1 MRTPRPIFPHVLLLA
16 ALLAGAGCS
25 TFDASGTRRKQTQ
38 SFRAALERQARE
50 LLARPLSLDDCIR
63 VAMTNNYAA
72 RRADLDMALQRIAKN
87 VAFTAFLP
95 NVSLSAG
102 YNAHHK
108 APNAMSEKRY
118 GQASLD
124 AGMPIFMPSAWF
136 LYAATRHGYRAAE
149 LAANYTRQ
157 GIALETA
164 QAYYQVLVLQ
174 ETVAALETQLGAAR
188 ENSARIEGLAD
199 EGFFT
204 AWERDQARLQAEMR
218 EAERNTA
225 GRQLDVARS
234 DLLVTLG
241 LAPLAA
247 PEGAV
252 DLRLSGDIGEPRRPG
267 GSTADLVLKAL
278 EAHPMLSIAD
288 RRVVMQEHAVRRAFT
303 AFLPVLNLTAAGTW
317 TGNDL
322 AEHAVNWM
330 TAFGGTWQIFSGM
343 ANVARYKAAKVE
355 RRQSELERESTFLN
369 IMAQVIAAE
378 AAVRNAAEAARLKAR
393 AYAVAAAKFA
403 DYDAKSREG
412 LLPLSEALDAR
423 AVMDLAQ
430 VALVKSRY
438 QERIA
443 LANLELAMG
452 VTPISASGT
461 EPAAK
466 TPPPQ

>member
-1 MRTPRPIFPHVLLLA
+1 MRHPLRFPSLPVLLA

-25 TFDASGTRRKQTQ
+25 TFDAGRARQDQ
-38 SFRAALERQARE
+38 SRAFRETLDRQARE

-63 VAMTNNYAA
+63 IAMTNNYAA
-72 RRADLDMALQRIAKN
+72 RQADLDTAIQRIAKN

-95 NVSLSAG
+95 NVSLSAS

-124 AGMPIFMPSAWF
+124 AGVPIFMPSAWF

-149 LAANYTRQ
+149 LAANHVRQ
-157 GIALETA
+157 GIVLETS

-174 ETVAALETQLGAAR
+174 ETVAALDTQLAAAR
-188 ENSARIEGLAD
+188 ENAGRIEGLAR

-204 AWERDQARLQAEMR
+204 AWERDQARLQAEV
-218 EAERNTA
+218 
-225 GRQLDVARS
+225 RQTELDVAQRRLEVARG

-241 LAPLAA
+241 LSPLLAA
-247 PEGAV
+247 DTDHA
-252 DLRLSGDIGEPRRPG
+252 LRLSGDTGETWRPAG
-267 GSTADLVLKAL
+267 ATADLVLSAL
-278 EAHPMLSIAD
+278 ETHPLLSLAD
-288 RRVVMQEHAVRRAFT
+288 RQVVMREHAVRRAFT
-303 AFLPVLNLTAAGTW
+303 AFLPVLTLSASGTW

-322 AEHAVNWM
+322 ADHASNWL
-330 TAFGGTWQIFSGM
+330 TAFGGAWQLFSGL
-343 ANVARYKAAKVE
+343 ANVARYQAAKVE

-378 AAVRNAAEAARLKAR
+378 AAVRDAADAARINQR
-393 AYAVAAAKFA
+393 AYEVAAARHA
-403 DYDAKSREG
+403 DYDARSREG

-423 AVMDLAQ
+423 AAMDLAQ

-443 LANLELAMG
+443 LATLELAMG
-452 VTPISASGT
+452 VTRIPGE
-461 EPAAK
+461 EPH
-466 TPPPQ
+466 

>member
-1 MRTPRPIFPHVLLLA
+1 MRNPRPSPLFALLA
-16 ALLAGAGCS
+16 AALLCLAGCS
-25 TFDASGTRRKQTQ
+25 TFDPGQAREEQTRQ
-38 SFRAALERQARE
+38 FRETLDRQARE
-50 LLARPLSLDDCIR
+50 LLARPLSLDACIR
-63 VAMTNNYAA
+63 IAMTNNYAA
-72 RRADLDMALQRIAKN
+72 RQADLDTAMQRIAKN

-95 NVSLSAG
+95 NVSVSAG
-102 YNAHHK
+102 YNAYQK
-108 APNAMSEKRY
+108 APNAMSEKRF

-124 AGMPIFMPSAWF
+124 AGVPIFMPSAWF
-136 LYAATRHGYRAAE
+136 LYAATRHGYHAAE
-149 LAANYTRQ
+149 LAANHVRQ

-188 ENSARIEGLAD
+188 ENAERIEGLAG

-204 AWERDQARLQAEMR
+204 DWERDQARLQAEMR

-225 GRQLDVARS
+225 RRQLDVARS

-241 LAPLAA
+241 LAPHIA
-247 PEGAV
+247 PDGETN
-252 DLRLSGDIGEPRRPG
+252 LRLSGEIGEPWRPE
-267 GSTADLVLKAL
+267 GSTADLVLQAL
-278 EAHPMLSIAD
+278 ETHPLLAIAD

-322 AEHAVNWM
+322 ADHASNWM
-330 TAFGGTWQIFSGM
+330 TAFGGTWQIFSGL

-355 RRQSELERESTFLN
+355 RRQSELEREAGFLN
-369 IMAQVIAAE
+369 IMAQVVAAE
-378 AAVRNAAEAARLKAR
+378 AAVRDAVEAARINQR

-423 AVMDLAQ
+423 ALMDLAQ

-443 LANLELAMG
+443 LATLELAMG
-452 VTPISASGT
+452 RTIIPGGEA
-461 EPAAK
+461 
-466 TPPPQ
+466 Q

>member
-1 MRTPRPIFPHVLLLA
+1 MRNRFSHPLLILLQA
-16 ALLAGAGCS
+16 ALLTGAGCS
-25 TFDASGTRRKQTQ
+25 TFDPGQAREEQTRR
-38 SFRAALERQARE
+38 FRETLDGQARE

-63 VAMTNNYAA
+63 IAMTNNYAV
-72 RRADLDMALQRIAKN
+72 RQADLDTAIQRIAKN

-95 NVSLSAG
+95 NVSLSAA
-102 YNAHHK
+102 YNNHHQP
-108 APNAMSEKRY
+108 PNAMSERRY

-124 AGMPIFMPSAWF
+124 AGVPIFMPSAWF

-149 LAANYTRQ
+149 LAANHVRQ
-157 GIALETA
+157 GIVLETS

-174 ETVAALETQLGAAR
+174 EMVAALETQLNAAR
-188 ENSARIEGLAD
+188 ENAARIEGLAG

-218 EAERNTA
+218 EAEWQTA
-225 GRQLDVARS
+225 RRRLTVARS

-241 LAPLAA
+241 LAPHIV
-247 PEGAV
+247 PDGETN
-252 DLRLSGDIGEPRRPG
+252 LRLSGETGEPWRPE
-267 GSTADLVLKAL
+267 GSTADLVLQAL
-278 EAHPMLSIAD
+278 EAHPLLAIAD

-322 AEHAVNWM
+322 ADHASNWM
-330 TAFGGTWQIFSGM
+330 TAFGGTWQIFSGL

-355 RRQSELERESTFLN
+355 RRQSELERESAFLN
-369 IMAQVIAAE
+369 IMAQVVAAE
-378 AAVRNAAEAARLKAR
+378 AAVRDAVEAARINQR

-423 AVMDLAQ
+423 ALMDLAQ

-452 VTPISASGT
+452 RTIIPG
-461 EPAAK
+461 E
-466 TPPPQ
+466 